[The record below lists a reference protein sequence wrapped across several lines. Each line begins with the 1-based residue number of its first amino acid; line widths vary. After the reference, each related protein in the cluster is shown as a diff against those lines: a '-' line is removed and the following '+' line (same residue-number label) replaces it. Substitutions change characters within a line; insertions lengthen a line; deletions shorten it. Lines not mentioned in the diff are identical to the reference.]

1 MARELAISIYLFA
14 FRVLFSIFKLY
25 PQRKKTVAVSSF
37 GDNIAFTVNYLQN
50 LTDEEIVILQELN
63 SKFKLDSNKHNII
76 PFDIKQHPIAY
87 VKGIY
92 HLATASTV
100 LVDTYQGFLA
110 STNFRPGTTC
120 IQLWHAAGAL
130 KQFGLEDPSNQ
141 YRSKRAL
148 DRFKQ
153 VYSRFDY
160 TVVGSEKM
168 ANTFKRSFGL
178 TDNRILR
185 TGIPR
190 SDLLYDVTRRDEV
203 CQSINKQFP
212 EINGRRIILY
222 TPTFR
227 DEHLSNYQL
236 ELDIKQMYQSLSD
249 EYVLFIKLHPAV
261 SGFITNDLFEDFVFD
276 LSDYKDT
283 NELLLITDILISDYS
298 SIPFEY
304 AIMEKPMIFFAY
316 DMEEYKVTSG
326 LIDDY
331 ENQVPGPIVSST
343 FEIVRTIQEQD
354 FSIEKVC
361 DFRKSWNEYSNG
373 NASKELALFLTDTDQ
388 RNQHKVLAR
397 VD

>member
-14 FRVLFSIFKLY
+14 FRVLFSIFKFY
-25 PQRKKTVAVSSF
+25 PQKKKTVAVSSF

-50 LTDEEIVILQELN
+50 LTDEEIIILQESN
-63 SKFKLDSNKHNII
+63 SKFQFDSNKQNII
-76 PFDIKQHPIAY
+76 PFDLKQHPIAY

-168 ANTFKRSFGL
+168 AETFKRSFGL
-178 TDNRILR
+178 NDNRILR

-190 SDLLYDVTRRDEV
+190 SDLLYDTTRRDEV
-203 CQSINKQFP
+203 YQTINQHFP
-212 EINGRRIILY
+212 EINGRKIILY

-316 DMEEYKVTSG
+316 DMEEYKITSG
-326 LIDDY
+326 LIHDY
-331 ENQVPGPIVSST
+331 EDHVPGPVVSST
-343 FEIVRTIQEQD
+343 FEIVETIK
-354 FSIEKVC
+354 EKEFNLEKIRL
-361 DFRKSWNEYSNG
+361 FRDSWNEYSDG
-373 NASKELALFLTDTDQ
+373 QSSHQLALFLTGQEET
-388 RNQHKVLAR
+388 KKEKALV
-397 VD
+397 

>member
-1 MARELAISIYLFA
+1 MAREFAISIYLFV

-25 PQRKKTVAVSSF
+25 PQKKKTVAVSSF

-63 SKFKLDSNKHNII
+63 SKFKFDSNKHNII
-76 PFDIKQHPIAY
+76 PFDMKKHPVAY

-148 DRFKQ
+148 DRFKR

-168 ANTFKRSFGL
+168 ADTFKRSFGL

-190 SDLLYDVTRRDEV
+190 SDLLFDTTRRNEV
-203 CQSINKQFP
+203 YQLINKEFP
-212 EINGRRIILY
+212 EINGRKIILY

-261 SGFITNDLFEDFVFD
+261 TGFITNDLFEDFVFD

-316 DMEEYKVTSG
+316 DMEEYKITSG
-326 LIDDY
+326 LIHDY
-331 ENQVPGPIVSST
+331 EDHVPGPVVGST
-343 FEIVRTIQEQD
+343 FEIVRRIQEQD
-354 FSIEKVC
+354 FSIEKVSA
-361 DFRKSWNEYSNG
+361 FRDSWNEYSNG
-373 NASKELALFLTDTDQ
+373 NASRELALFLTDTEEPK
-388 RNQHKVLAR
+388 QHKVLAR
-397 VD
+397 AD